1 MSLHSP
7 VGRYGNITLV
17 TTPILNTLNSS
28 RSQKPNSVGPSIR
41 QIELIEKT
49 PVDTT
54 TPRNSTS
61 SPRNPHGLHPSAP
74 SPQTP
79 QTPHA
84 IDTNTPRPL
93 GILPLHLES
102 QTTPNTRSRS
112 NKGQVYARTRI
123 ITSNVLSSMESRL
136 RIHNLPTSAEF
147 LKFNILP
154 HFRYLSCEG
163 DTSIYLLRTA
173 SETVSPPIDIRFIPA
188 RPREWD
194 LWMQWWRRS
203 VQGECGCG
211 MSSFRRMKGRR

>member
-1 MSLHSP
+1 MGQYS
-7 VGRYGNITLV
+7 NITLA
-17 TTPILNTLNSS
+17 TTPILNTLNKLLKITKTRIRWSAKSNSS
-28 RSQKPNSVGPSIR
+28 KKN
-41 QIELIEKT
+41 

-54 TPRNSTS
+54 TPQNSTS

-74 SPQTP
+74 FPQTP

-84 IDTNTPRPL
+84 VDANPSRSLNMYRSTLEANPRP
-93 GILPLHLES
+93 P
-102 QTTPNTRSRS
+102 TRTRSI
-112 NKGQVYARTRI
+112 KDQVYARTRI

-194 LWMQWWRRS
+194 L
-203 VQGECGCG
+203 
-211 MSSFRRMKGRR
+211 